1 MDEVLNQKI
10 NSLFEIFVGFLI
22 VDWDV
27 EEVEYENMFLE
38 FFDYLE
44 AYTIWAKPDF
54 SFEDVIMKIAEDTD
68 NFSKNANFLNSV
80 TNPEEKIAIL
90 VAISKVVFA
99 DADFSETEY
108 VLFEKLMEFWN
119 ISKKDLNI

>member
-38 FFDYLE
+38 FFDYMDL
-44 AYTIWAKPDF
+44 YMNWVRPDLT
-54 SFEDVIMKIAEDTD
+54 FEDVIMKIAEDSD

-80 TNPEEKIAIL
+80 TTHDEKIAIL
-90 VAISKVVFA
+90 VAISKIVFA
-99 DADFSETEY
+99 DADFSDTEY
-108 VLFEKLMEFWN
+108 SLFSKLMEFWG
-119 ISKKDLNI
+119 ITKEDLNI